1 MIVPMAMRRLVA
13 RRRCLGELRRL
24 AATLDSIYAG
34 TPFDIETPDGDLC
47 DEIGGEQLLDDMYM
61 IQEEFVGGLSF
72 WPNVNVLGLLQQNVA
87 KAQTIRDG
95 LPAEY
100 PITKQRFD
108 ALITDMSEA
117 EQRCSDWYDVGLNR
131 VSR

>member
-1 MIVPMAMRRLVA
+1 MILPTAIQRLVA
-13 RRRCLGELRRL
+13 RRRCIGELTRL
-24 AATLDSIYAG
+24 SVTLDSMYAG
-34 TPFDIETPDGDLC
+34 TPFDMETPDGYLS

-72 WPNVNVLGLLQQNVA
+72 WPNINIQGLLQQIVA

-100 PITKQRFD
+100 PMTKQRFD
-108 ALITDMSEA
+108 ALVTEMREA
-117 EQRCSDWYDVGLNR
+117 EPRCSELYNFGFNKD
-131 VSR
+131 SQ

>member
-1 MIVPMAMRRLVA
+1 MY
-13 RRRCLGELRRL
+13 
-24 AATLDSIYAG
+24 TG
-34 TPFDIETPDGDLC
+34 TPFDMETPDGYLS

-72 WPNVNVLGLLQQNVA
+72 WPKVNVRGLLQQIVA

-95 LPAEY
+95 LRAEY

-117 EQRCSDWYDVGLNR
+117 EQRCSDWYNFGFNK